1 MAKINLRKANAIQ
14 GAINNLMREI
24 TVKTTVS
31 LNEFEDT
38 AQRIT
43 GANTDAMAA
52 DARRGDLLMAVYSI
66 RTMVGVANAQSGI
79 VSKLTHAAFIDKRLA
94 QLAEMGNESNVMINA
109 TVIQG
114 KLEKIKNRKEESH
127 RSLYG
132 REDEVTTGVMTQEQV
147 DNVRKVIAELR
158 KQKQALNDEILELNI
173 RTEIELEATVETILT
188 REGVL

>member
-52 DARRGDLLMAVYSI
+52 DARRGDLLMALYSI

-127 RSLYG
+127 RSIYG

-158 KQKQALNDEILELNI
+158 KQKQSLNDEILELNI

>member
-43 GANTDAMAA
+43 SANTDAMAA

-79 VSKLTHAAFIDKRLA
+79 VSKLTHAAFIDKRLV
-94 QLAEMGNESNVMINA
+94 QLTEMGNESNVMINA

-158 KQKQALNDEILELNI
+158 KQKQSLNDEILELNI
-173 RTEIELEATVETILT
+173 RTEIELEPTVENILI